1 MERSEEHIHTIPI
14 TQIDIHPAFETRCHW
29 TPESDGDL
37 QALAESLSGVEG
49 QISPIIVVPLSQ
61 ATTFGRQYT
70 LVAGRRRLEAARLH
84 KQTTIQ
90 ARVLAPTPLNDPVA
104 RLRLFAIAV
113 AENIYRK
120 NLTPEERREALRRL
134 KGYYEEVYPLSRPRP
149 AAPDTLA
156 APVQY
161 LSFTAWAAKQFHISR
176 RTISK
181 DLRLAQLALSQRA
194 ATSSDPATGQPPTP
208 SRASHFAGQ
217 RAPETQADNDPLVAQ
232 LQSATVALRELL
244 ALLSHGQSA
253 SLPAAE
259 FADFQR
265 VLEAALALV
274 VRSPS
279 LETSSLPGERR
290 HTDGPRPS

>member
-1 MERSEEHIHTIPI
+1 MERSEEHIYTIPI
-14 TQIDIHPAFETRCHW
+14 AQIDINPAFETRGNW

-37 QALAESLSGVEG
+37 QALAESLHGVEG
-49 QISPIIVVPLSQ
+49 QISPIIVVPLIQ
-61 ATTFGRQYT
+61 ATTFGRKYT
-70 LVAGRRRLEAARLH
+70 LIAGRRRLEAARLH

-90 ARVLAPTPLNDPVA
+90 ARVLDPTPLNDPVA

-134 KGYYEEVYPLSRPRP
+134 KGYYEEVYPLSRPR
-149 AAPDTLA
+149 LA
-156 APVQY
+156 ALDPLATPVQY
-161 LSFTAWAAKQFHISR
+161 LSFTAWAAKQFNISR

-194 ATSSDPATGQPPTP
+194 TASSNPAAGQRSTP
-208 SRASHFAGQ
+208 SRESHSADQ
-217 RAPETQADNDPLVAQ
+217 HTPADRADNDPLVTQ
-232 LQSATVALRELL
+232 LQSATVALKELL
-244 ALLSHGQSA
+244 ALLSHGHSA
-253 SLPAAE
+253 PLPVAE

-274 VRSPS
+274 VRPPS
-279 LETSSLPGERR
+279 REIS
-290 HTDGPRPS
+290 

>member
-14 TQIDIHPAFETRCHW
+14 AQIDIHPAFETRCHW

-134 KGYYEEVYPLSRPRP
+134 KGYYEEVYPLSRPRL

-194 ATSSDPATGQPPTP
+194 AAASELGHGSTPNTQPR
-208 SRASHFAGQ
+208 S
-217 RAPETQADNDPLVAQ
+217 
-232 LQSATVALRELL
+232 ALRGPVCPRSPGRQRP
-244 ALLSHGQSA
+244 ACHTAPVSHGCAQGVA
-253 SLPAAE
+253 RTAFPRAE
-259 FADFQR
+259 RTA
-265 VLEAALALV
+265 
-274 VRSPS
+274 
-279 LETSSLPGERR
+279 PGSRIRR
-290 HTDGPRPS
+290 LSTCA